1 MLDLQFAVDSA
12 VQCKFLLCLPFSSF
26 FRLSE
31 SESVTISPLSQHPN
45 MNVLWR
51 LRFDLPY
58 IHGPNKRAQLS

>member
-45 MNVLWR
+45 VGALWR
-51 LRFDLPY
+51 VFDSSVPTKGTYL
-58 IHGPNKRAQLS
+58 IS